1 MTTKEF
7 SSEFDILYD
16 NASKGA
22 PGLDLYEKS
31 VFLTQAQEEIVKE
44 AYSGYSRTG
53 VSFEGSER
61 RRRQLSEL
69 VKDYW
74 TTTEAPSEQQETS
87 TLDSNNV
94 SRKSDT
100 NTPNYVDMNIVDGS
114 VFYFLPTEVMYLVF
128 ERVTLNDNRI
138 INVTPVTHDE
148 FNQSIKNPFRKPSR
162 NIAWRL
168 DVQAPGAYMKVEIVA
183 NQAVKKYHIRYV
195 KKPNAIILSNFE
207 SDDELAGL
215 GLTVDGDNIE
225 RSSELNNEMHRDILS
240 RAVEIAVL
248 VSREN
253 TLQNKVKL
261 NRNIV

>member
-44 AYSGYSRTG
+44 AYSGYSQTR

-69 VKDYW
+69 VKDFR
-74 TTTEAPSEQQETS
+74 TNEEAPSEQTNNKQS
-87 TLDSNNV
+87 TPV
-94 SRKSDT
+94 PT
-100 NTPNYVDMNIVDGS
+100 VDISIVNGS
-114 VFYFLPTEVMYLVF
+114 KFYYLPAEVMYIIF
-128 ERVTLNDNRI
+128 ERVTLVGDNI

-148 FNQSIKNPFRKPSR
+148 FNQSIKNPFKKP
-162 NIAWRL
+162 NINRAWRL
-168 DVQAPGAYMKVEIVA
+168 DIYAPGAYQKVELVA
-183 NQAVKKYHIRYV
+183 LSEILEYHIRYI
-195 KKPNAIILSNFE
+195 KKPDAIILTNFE
-207 SDDELAGL
+207 SDDELTGL

-225 RSSELNNEMHRDILS
+225 KTSELNDEMHRDVLA
-240 RAVEIAVL
+240 RAVEIAVRIT
-248 VSREN
+248 REN
-253 TLQNKVKL
+253 TLANKVKL